1 MVLYILAFLPVIIL
15 IIIFVLVA
23 HASQNKE
30 DKNNMSLKKA
40 YLYLVS
46 VISLIIAV
54 IGAIMLIN
62 LALKAWVFP
71 KADQNY
77 YYSQPCPVAVDKTA
91 TSTGCDQ
98 VSLDEQKKIND
109 ENRTSQR
116 QNTAAQ
122 AIAMILVATPVWF
135 YHWKLAKKEV

>member
-1 MVLYILAFLPVIIL
+1 
-15 IIIFVLVA
+15 
-23 HASQNKE
+23 
-30 DKNNMSLKKA
+30 MSLKKA

-54 IGAIMLIN
+54 VGAIMIIN
-62 LALKAWVFP
+62 LGLKAWVFT

-77 YYSQPCPVAVDKTA
+77 YSYPCQAPVAPDGKAVP
-91 TSTGCDQ
+91 CDQ
-98 VSLDEQKKIND
+98 TVIDQQKKMAEDNLA
-109 ENRTSQR
+109 SQR

-135 YHWKLAKKEV
+135 YHWKMARKEV